1 MSGNGIAPDAR
12 TPEEVGASA
21 MKKAIWRLGPFLGLL
36 YLVAYMDRNNAGFAK
51 LEMTAALQITEAVFG
66 FAAGIFFIGYLL
78 FEVPSN
84 LLLERF
90 GARKWIARIMI
101 SWGIVASLTAFVQ
114 DGTQFAIA
122 RFVLGIA
129 EAGFFPGVLL
139 YLTLWFPRQY
149 RTQVLAVFVLSNPIA
164 NAVAAP
170 LSGWMLELHGM
181 WGLDGWQLV
190 FLLQGIPA
198 VLLAFVV
205 FFWLPDRPQDARW
218 LDSTEQRWIN
228 DTLAAETAATEQK
241 HGRLRLREVFSN
253 GRLWTLIVLFFGV
266 VFGAYGLGMWLP
278 TIVKSMGD
286 FSNSTTGWLVAL
298 PNLCAALVMLP
309 WERAARKQGNIP
321 LQIGITLTITAL
333 SLIAAV
339 AAQGT
344 PILALAAL
352 CVGMSALFSTTPLF
366 WSLPPMVLTGTAA
379 AAGLAFINSVGNLAG
394 FAGPYAIGWI
404 SETTGSAI
412 WGLLLIAALTLLGA
426 TIAFVLSRRADFTV
440 PAEVLVKVD
449 TKSEVR

>member
-1 MSGNGIAPDAR
+1 MSGNGIAPDTR

-84 LLLERF
+84 LLLEKF

-321 LQIGITLTITAL
+321 LQIGITLSITAL

-344 PILALAAL
+344 PILALVAL

>member
-1 MSGNGIAPDAR
+1 
-12 TPEEVGASA
+12 
-21 MKKAIWRLGPFLGLL
+21 
-36 YLVAYMDRNNAGFAK
+36 
-51 LEMTAALQITEAVFG
+51 
-66 FAAGIFFIGYLL
+66 
-78 FEVPSN
+78 
-84 LLLERF
+84 
-90 GARKWIARIMI
+90 
-101 SWGIVASLTAFVQ
+101 
-114 DGTQFAIA
+114 
-122 RFVLGIA
+122 
-129 EAGFFPGVLL
+129 
-139 YLTLWFPRQY
+139 LWFPRQY

-170 LSGWMLELHGM
+170 LSGWMLELHGL

-218 LDSTEQRWIN
+218 LTPAEQRWIT
-228 DTLAAETAATEQK
+228 DTLAAETQATEQR
-241 HGRLRLREVFSN
+241 HGRLRLGEVFRN

-286 FSNSTTGWLVAL
+286 FSNATTGWLVAL

-321 LQIGITLTITAL
+321 LQIGITLSITAL

-344 PILALAAL
+344 PVLALAAL

-404 SETTGSAI
+404 SEATGSAV
-412 WGLLLIAALTLLGA
+412 WGLLLISGLTLLGA
-426 TIAFVLSRRADFTV
+426 TIAFVLSRRTDFTTA
-440 PAEVLVKVD
+440 PALAVEA
-449 TKSEVR
+449 SSARR

>member
-1 MSGNGIAPDAR
+1 MSRNGIAPDAR
-12 TPEEVGASA
+12 TSEEVGASA

-51 LEMTAALQITEAVFG
+51 LEMTTALQITEAAFG

-90 GARKWIARIMI
+90 GARKWIARIMV
-101 SWGIVASLTAFVQ
+101 SWGLVAALTAFVQ
-114 DGTQFAIA
+114 DATQFAIA
-122 RFVLGIA
+122 RFILGIA

-190 FLLQGIPA
+190 FLLQGLPA

-218 LDSTEQRWIN
+218 LDPTEQRWIN

-440 PAEVLVKVD
+440 PAEVLLKAD
-449 TKSEVR
+449 AKSGVR

>member
-1 MSGNGIAPDAR
+1 MSGNGIAPDTR
-12 TPEEVGASA
+12 TSEEVGASA

-51 LEMTAALQITEAVFG
+51 LEMTAALQITEAAFG

-90 GARKWIARIMI
+90 GARKWIARIMV
-101 SWGIVASLTAFVQ
+101 SWGLVAALTAFVQ
-114 DGTQFAIA
+114 DATQFAIA

-198 VLLAFVV
+198 VILAFVV

-218 LDSTEQRWIN
+218 LDPTEQRWIN

-309 WERAARKQGNIP
+309 WERAARKQGSIP

-404 SETTGSAI
+404 SETAGSAI
-412 WGLLLIAALTLLGA
+412 WGLLLIAGLTLLGA
-426 TIAFVLSRRADFTV
+426 SIAFVLSRRADFTV
-440 PAEVLVKVD
+440 PAEVQLKAD
-449 TKSEVR
+449 ATSGVR

>member
-1 MSGNGIAPDAR
+1 MSGRETLAQARAAEDA
-12 TPEEVGASA
+12 VGAAA

-36 YLVAYMDRNNAGFAK
+36 YLVAYIDRNNAGFAK
-51 LEMTAALQITEAVFG
+51 LEMTAALQITEAAFG
-66 FAAGIFFIGYLL
+66 FAAGIFF
-78 FEVPSN
+78 
-84 LLLERF
+84 
-90 GARKWIARIMI
+90 
-101 SWGIVASLTAFVQ
+101 
-114 DGTQFAIA
+114 
-122 RFVLGIA
+122 IA

-170 LSGWMLELHGM
+170 LSGWMLELHGL

-190 FLLQGIPA
+190 FLLQGVPA

-218 LDSTEQRWIN
+218 LTPAEQRWIT
-228 DTLAAETAATEQK
+228 DTLAAETQATEQR
-241 HGRLRLREVFSN
+241 HGRLRLGEVFRN

-266 VFGAYGLGMWLP
+266 V
-278 TIVKSMGD
+278 KSMGD
-286 FSNSTTGWLVAL
+286 FSSATTGWLVAL

-321 LQIGITLTITAL
+321 LQIGITLSVTAL

-344 PILALAAL
+344 PVLALAAL
-352 CVGMSALFSTTPLF
+352 CVGMSALFSTPPLF

-404 SETTGSAI
+404 SETTGSAV
-412 WGLLLIAALTLLGA
+412 WGLLLISGLTLLGA
-426 TIAFVLSRRADFTV
+426 TIAFVLSRRNDFTTA
-440 PAEVLVKVD
+440 PALADEV
-449 TKSEVR
+449 SPPRR

>member
-1 MSGNGIAPDAR
+1 MASRRADTADA
-12 TPEEVGASA
+12 TDLGASA

-36 YLVAYMDRNNAGFAK
+36 YLIAYIDRNNAGFAK
-51 LEMTAALQITEAVFG
+51 LEMTQALQITEAAFG

-84 LLLERF
+84 LMLEKF

-101 SWGIVASLTAFVQ
+101 SWGLVASLTAFVQ
-114 DGTQFAIA
+114 DGTQFAVA
-122 RFVLGIA
+122 RFILGIA

-149 RTQVLAVFVLSNPIA
+149 RTQVLAVFVVSNPIA

-198 VLLAFVV
+198 VVLAFVV
-205 FFWLPDRPQDARW
+205 WFWLPDRPQDARW
-218 LDSTEQRWIN
+218 LTPAEQSWIS
-228 DTLAAETAATEQK
+228 DTLAAETRATELT
-241 HGRLRLREVFSN
+241 HGKMRLREVFSN

-266 VFGAYGLGMWLP
+266 VFGAYGLAMWLP

-298 PNLCAALVMLP
+298 PNLCAAIFMLF
-309 WERAARKQGNIP
+309 WERAARRQGNIP
-321 LQIGITLTITAL
+321 LQIAITLTVTAL

-344 PILALAAL
+344 PLLALLAL
-352 CVGMSALFSTTPLF
+352 CVGMTALFSTTPLF
-366 WSLPPMVLTGTAA
+366 WSLPPMILTGTAA
-379 AAGLAFINSVGNLAG
+379 AAGLAFINSIGNLAG

-412 WGLLLIAALTLLGA
+412 WGLLLIASLTVLGA
-426 TIAFVLSRRADFTV
+426 GVAFALSRRTEFTQ
-440 PAEVLVKVD
+440 PATLDPVSAQ
-449 TKSEVR
+449 TR

>member
-1 MSGNGIAPDAR
+1 MSGRETLAQARAAEDA
-12 TPEEVGASA
+12 VGAAA

-36 YLVAYMDRNNAGFAK
+36 YLVAYIDRNNAGFAK
-51 LEMTAALQITEAVFG
+51 LEMTAALQITEAAFG

-84 LLLERF
+84 LLLEKF

-101 SWGIVASLTAFVQ
+101 SWGIVAALTAFVQ
-114 DGTQFAIA
+114 DATQFAIA
-122 RFVLGIA
+122 RFILGIA

-170 LSGWMLELHGM
+170 LSGWMLELHGL
-181 WGLDGWQLV
+181 WGLEGWQLV
-190 FLLQGIPA
+190 FLL
-198 VLLAFVV
+198 L
-205 FFWLPDRPQDARW
+205 
-218 LDSTEQRWIN
+218 
-228 DTLAAETAATEQK
+228 
-241 HGRLRLREVFSN
+241 
-253 GRLWTLIVLFFGV
+253 
-266 VFGAYGLGMWLP
+266 
-278 TIVKSMGD
+278 
-286 FSNSTTGWLVAL
+286 
-298 PNLCAALVMLP
+298 
-309 WERAARKQGNIP
+309 
-321 LQIGITLTITAL
+321 GITLSITAL

-344 PILALAAL
+344 PVLALAAL

-404 SETTGSAI
+404 SETTGSAV
-412 WGLLLIAALTLLGA
+412 WGLLLISGLTLLGA
-426 TIAFVLSRRADFTV
+426 TIAFVLSRRTDFTTAPDLAV
-440 PAEVLVKVD
+440 EAS
-449 TKSEVR
+449 TARR

>member
-1 MSGNGIAPDAR
+1 MSGNGIAPDTR
-12 TPEEVGASA
+12 TSEEVGASA

-51 LEMTAALQITEAVFG
+51 LEMTAALQITEAAFG

-90 GARKWIARIMI
+90 GARKWIARIMV
-101 SWGIVASLTAFVQ
+101 SWGLVAALTAFVQ
-114 DGTQFAIA
+114 DATQFAIA

-198 VLLAFVV
+198 VILAFVV

-218 LDSTEQRWIN
+218 LDPTEQRWIN

-266 VFGAYGLGMWLP
+266 VFGACGLGMWLP

-412 WGLLLIAALTLLGA
+412 WGLLLIAGLTLLGA
-426 TIAFVLSRRADFTV
+426 SIAFVLSRRADFTV
-440 PAEVLVKVD
+440 PAEVQLKAD
-449 TKSEVR
+449 ATSGVR

>member
-1 MSGNGIAPDAR
+1 MSNRSDLLDA
-12 TPEEVGASA
+12 EAAVGASA

-36 YLVAYMDRNNAGFAK
+36 YLIAYIDRNNAGFAK
-51 LEMTAALQITEAVFG
+51 LEMTQALNMTEAAFG

-84 LLLERF
+84 LMLEKF

-101 SWGIVASLTAFVQ
+101 SWGVVASLTAFVQ
-114 DGTQFAIA
+114 NDTHFAIA
-122 RFVLGIA
+122 RFILGIA

-149 RTQVLAVFVLSNPIA
+149 RTQVLAVFVVSNPIA

-170 LSGWMLELHGM
+170 LSGWMLGLDGM

-190 FLLQGIPA
+190 FLLQGAPA
-198 VLLAFVV
+198 VILAFVV
-205 FFWLPDRPQDARW
+205 WFWLPDRPQDARW
-218 LDSTEQRWIN
+218 LTSAEQRWIS
-228 DTLAAETAATEQK
+228 DTLAAETAATEK
-241 HGRLRLREVFSN
+241 AHGKMRLREVFSN

-298 PNLCAALVMLP
+298 PNLCAAIFMLL

-321 LQIGITLTITAL
+321 LQIGITLTVTAL

-344 PILALAAL
+344 PLLSLLAL
-352 CVGMSALFSTTPLF
+352 CVGMTALFSTTPLF
-366 WSLPPMVLTGTAA
+366 WSLPPMILTGTAA
-379 AAGLAFINSVGNLAG
+379 AAGLAFINSIGNLAG

-404 SETTGSAI
+404 SQTTGSAI
-412 WGLLLIAALTLLGA
+412 WGLLLIAGLTILGA
-426 TIAFVLSRRADFTV
+426 GVGFALSRRPEFTT
-440 PAEVLVKVD
+440 PAAVEF
-449 TKSEVR
+449 TAASSR

>member
-1 MSGNGIAPDAR
+1 MAQRRADTVDA
-12 TPEEVGASA
+12 TDVGASA

-36 YLVAYMDRNNAGFAK
+36 YLIAYIDRNNAGFAK
-51 LEMTAALQITEAVFG
+51 LEMTQALQITEAAFG

-122 RFVLGIA
+122 RFILGIA

-170 LSGWMLELHGM
+170 LSGWMLELHGL

-198 VLLAFVV
+198 VVLAFVV
-205 FFWLPDRPQDARW
+205 WFWLPDRPQDARW
-218 LDSTEQRWIN
+218 LTRAEQTWIS
-228 DTLAAETAATEQK
+228 DTLAAETVATEK
-241 HGRLRLREVFSN
+241 AHGRMRLREVFSN

-286 FSNSTTGWLVAL
+286 FSNATTGWLVAL
-298 PNLCAALVMLP
+298 PNLCAAVFMLV

-321 LQIGITLTITAL
+321 LQVGITLSVTAL

-339 AAQGT
+339 AAQDT
-344 PILALAAL
+344 PLLALAAL
-352 CVGMSALFSTTPLF
+352 CVGMTALFSTTPLF
-366 WSLPPMVLTGTAA
+366 WSLPPMILTGTAA

-412 WGLLLIAALTLLGA
+412 WGLLLIASLTVLGA
-426 TIAFVLSRRADFTV
+426 CVAFALSRRSEFTQPV
-440 PAEVLVKVD
+440 VVESATVD
-449 TKSEVR
+449 SR

>member
-1 MSGNGIAPDAR
+1 MSGNGIAPDTR
-12 TPEEVGASA
+12 TPDEVGASA

-51 LEMTAALQITEAVFG
+51 LEMTTALQITEAAFG

-90 GARKWIARIMI
+90 GARKWIARIMV
-101 SWGIVASLTAFVQ
+101 SWGLVASLTAFVQ

-170 LSGWMLELHGM
+170 LSGWMLELHGL

-218 LDSTEQRWIN
+218 LDATEQRWIN

-309 WERAARKQGNIP
+309 WERAARKQGNLP

-412 WGLLLIAALTLLGA
+412 WGLLLIAGLTLLGA

-440 PAEVLVKVD
+440 PAEVLLKAD
-449 TKSEVR
+449 AKSGVR